1 MKDITYCA
9 SVDCPS
15 KDCKIKI
22 LNNKFEP
29 DEVVSMADFSET
41 CRYYMGWLVKKDNAY
56 DKLYKAL
63 TDTSQNTAR
72 EFLNMQLGNV
82 FGIPSS
88 TEQEENKP

>member
-41 CRYYMGWLVKKDNAY
+41 CRYYIGWLVKKDNTY

-63 TDTSQNTAR
+63 INTNFF
-72 EFLNMQLGNV
+72 E
-82 FGIPSS
+82 S
-88 TEQEENKP
+88 TRKKK

>member
-41 CRYYMGWLVKKDNAY
+41 CRYYMGWLVE
-56 DKLYKAL
+56 KA
-63 TDTSQNTAR
+63 
-72 EFLNMQLGNV
+72 
-82 FGIPSS
+82 
-88 TEQEENKP
+88 EENKITCTKNC